1 MFVKKNK
8 KILFLIPSISEIGGS
23 EKSFRSYISMIEK
36 DYEIHIFVFSG
47 TFKWYTPSNVTFHTF
62 KALRTSNLILWCK
75 IIKLSYKI
83 RPDAICAWSIIS
95 AIPLLFVKSV
105 LYKTDIWVSLRDS
118 INSYTLYNYNF
129 LTKLL
134 LHILVKYRLKKTNL
148 IYSNSLENI
157 NDTIKYSG
165 TNPQYIYMPNSVDF
179 ETIEKLSEVE
189 FNDNLYK
196 SEKSYKLLFVGR
208 LTYQKGVDILLK
220 AVSKLTFEWE
230 LIIYGSG
237 DELDNLK
244 YLSDKLKISDKITWL
259 SGTNPYPF
267 YKFCDIVVSASRH
280 EGFPNVFI
288 EALSLGKSFISSNCK
303 TGINEISKN
312 QTLGLVFQVD
322 DVNDLINKLIFA
334 YENPEI
340 IRKMGVDGKIF
351 VYDNFRYDY
360 VKNYNLSQLNEYFKK
375 NFKE

>member
-1 MFVKKNK
+1 
-8 KILFLIPSISEIGGS
+8 
-23 EKSFRSYISMIEK
+23 MIEK

-47 TFKWYTPSNVTFHTF
+47 TFKWYAPSNVTFHTF

-95 AIPLLFVKSV
+95 AIPLLLVKSI
-105 LYKTDIWVSLRDS
+105 LYKTEIWVSLRDS
-118 INSYTLYNYNF
+118 INSYKLYNYNF
-129 LTKLL
+129 LTKFL

-148 IYSNSLENI
+148 IYSNSIENI

-165 TNPQYIYMPNSVDF
+165 ISPQYIYMPNCVDF
-179 ETIEKLSEVE
+179 KTIKTLSEVE
-189 FNDNLYK
+189 FNNNLYK

-208 LTYQKGVDILLK
+208 LTYQKGVDTLLK

-237 DELDNLK
+237 DELGNLK
-244 YLSDKLKISDKITWL
+244 HLSDKLEISDRITWL
-259 SGTNPYPF
+259 SGSNPYPF

-280 EGFPNVFI
+280 EGFPNVLI

-340 IRKMGVDGKIF
+340 IRKMGADGKIF
-351 VYDNFRYDY
+351 IYDNFRYDY

-375 NFKE
+375 SSKK